1 MTCCILV
8 AQWVL
13 ILCRL
18 WIFELLAAY
27 GHAMARSMFEMLENY
42 GKLTLFYQNLLALSI
57 VGLKIRTLGDSIVT
71 TKWIIHHKLSIYGF
85 V

>member
-1 MTCCILV
+1 M
-8 AQWVL
+8 
-13 ILCRL
+13 LCLL
-18 WIFELLAAY
+18 WIFELFAAY

-42 GKLTLFYQNLLALSI
+42 GKLTVFYQILLAALALSI